1 LLLSEKT
8 YNYLCA
14 SLRGLL
20 SLKGAED
27 IESAT
32 GGLISLNENHI
43 EEFKEVW
50 KGWLDLQVEG
60 TSSIRK

>member
-50 KGWLDLQVEG
+50 KGWLDL
-60 TSSIRK
+60 